1 MNEPEV
7 KFFSGDKMIVS
18 CGSVTVECQYW
29 VQWGEQIWNVEI
41 VGIKGKPDDDASLVE
56 LMTRALRGTAGE
68 RLVLKRDG
76 KILLGRGRSPS
87 ADSARVV

>member
-1 MNEPEV
+1 MNEPEA

-41 VGIKGKPDDDASLVE
+41 VVVKGKPDDDASLVE
-56 LMTRALRGTAGE
+56 IITHALRGTAGE
-68 RLVLKRDG
+68 KLVLKREG
-76 KILLGRGRSPS
+76 RILLGRRRAPT